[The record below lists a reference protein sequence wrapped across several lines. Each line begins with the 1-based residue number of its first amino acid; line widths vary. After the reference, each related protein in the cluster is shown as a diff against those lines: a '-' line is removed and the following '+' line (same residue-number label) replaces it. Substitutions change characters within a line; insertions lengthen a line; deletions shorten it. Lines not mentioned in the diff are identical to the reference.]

1 MRKIIVT
8 VAGLLAYGSA
18 LAGGALP
25 PNPDLYG
32 SILVDDF
39 SHRQTAVAGQPGVG
53 NVPVARG
60 GEMPASGGGAL
71 PPNPDLYGSIL
82 VDDLSHRQTAVA
94 GQPGVGD
101 APGIHGTHVRH
112 AVRRNAF
119 VHPDLSQSI
128 LTDIGYNF

>member
-1 MRKIIVT
+1 MRKSIVT
-8 VAGLLAYGSA
+8 LAGLLAYGSA

-32 SILVDDF
+32 SILVDD
-39 SHRQTAVAGQPGVG
+39 
-53 NVPVARG
+53 
-60 GEMPASGGGAL
+60 
-71 PPNPDLYGSIL
+71 
-82 VDDLSHRQTAVA
+82 LSHRQTAMA

-101 APGIHGTHVRH
+101 VPGTHSTQVRH

-128 LTDIGYNF
+128 LTDIGYDF